1 MKYTLRNILILVAG
15 FFIFLFGQTLGEH
28 IAIQREIRQFV
39 QRGVLDEI
47 NSTDTI
53 KYYKVSR
60 ETYYPDELIRNP
72 FYNNNYLK
80 PGAAGDIFVTQQSP
94 LVGYPGI
101 HEFVTFFFGGH
112 AALVDQNNKIYETI
126 GIPNSDEKLLDVI
139 INGGADT
146 HVVGGITNYW
156 LDPNFRR
163 EDEFDP
169 SYLAFGSWY
178 RNKWIGLRVK
188 GATQEDIDYALNYV
202 EDKAEQKAQ
211 YNFLFVLFTK
221 NKYYCTDIVSR
232 AYEAVKNEE
241 GKQKYQFNRDLIAVT
256 VNDLI
261 LSKSTYISYY
271 VTTINNVKHVYYIG

>member
-60 ETYYPDELIRNP
+60 ETYYPNELVRNP
-72 FYNNNYLK
+72 FYSNNYLK

-94 LVGYPGI
+94 LVAYPGI

-112 AALVDQNNKIYETI
+112 AAMVDQNNKIYETI

-146 HVVGGITNYW
+146 HVVGGIGNYW

-163 EDEFDP
+163 EDSFDP

-188 GATQEDIDYALNYV
+188 GVTQDDIDYALAYV

-241 GKQKYQFNRDLIAVT
+241 GKQKYQFNRDSIAVT

-271 VTTINNVKHVYYIG
+271 VTTMNNVKHVYYIG

>member
-60 ETYYPDELIRNP
+60 ETYYPEELIRNP

-169 SYLAFGSWY
+169 SYLAFDSWY

-188 GATQEDIDYALNYV
+188 GATQDDIDYALNYV

-271 VTTINNVKHVYYIG
+271 VTTKNNVKHVYYIG

>member
-60 ETYYPDELIRNP
+60 ETYYPDELIRNS

-188 GATQEDIDYALNYV
+188 GATQDDIDYALNYV